1 MSSFSQGRFA
11 LAISDRSGM
20 AFPYNEMVRE
30 WNGALVHNSEY
41 EPKQP
46 QLQPK
51 PTNADPQAL
60 QRARPARTE
69 FPTEDFLPDNAF
81 QLNTEPPVLVP
92 TQTAL
97 RISAPNSGLVN
108 GDHVR
113 FRNIK
118 TPLLTD
124 DGTVYYKVVELE
136 LATTL
141 TNAINATDIKIRLD
155 DMPTVTTLGN
165 TWPSSGFM
173 MIEKVN
179 SETGMFENE
188 VIEYKEGL
196 TTDNFFIVVKRG
208 TSAPYRGVSPEKTTA
223 SSHPVG
229 AKVYG
234 SRPVTM
240 IQTTSV
246 NDANTTVTEEN
257 SYLVPALVIGLSFIN
272 GTYLAGGGLQCTYG
286 PINDRA

>member
-1 MSSFSQGRFA
+1 MSSFSQGKYA

-20 AFPYNEMVRE
+20 AFPYNEMVKE
-30 WNGALVHNSEY
+30 WNGALVHISEY

-69 FPTEDFLPDNAF
+69 FATEDFLPNNPF
-81 QLNTEPPVLVP
+81 QLSSTYLVP

-97 RISAPNSGLVN
+97 SVNAANSDLVN
-108 GDHVR
+108 GDYVR
-113 FRNIK
+113 FRNVK

-124 DGTVYYKVVELE
+124 DGTVYYKSIELE

-141 TNAINATDIKIRLD
+141 TNAINATDTTITLD
-155 DMPTVTTLGN
+155 DMPTVTTLGS

-179 SETGMFENE
+179 SVTGMFENE
-188 VIEYKEGL
+188 VIEYTGGNR
-196 TTDNFFIVVKRG
+196 TDNIFNVVSRG
-208 TSAPYRGVSPEKTTA
+208 TSAPYRGVIPEKTTA
-223 SSHPVG
+223 SSHPIG
-229 AKVYG
+229 AKVFG

-240 IQTTSV
+240 VQTTSV

-257 SYLVPALVIGLSFIN
+257 SYLVPALAIPLDFVA

-286 PINDRA
+286 PINDRG

>member
-1 MSSFSQGRFA
+1 MTSFSQGKYA

-81 QLNTEPPVLVP
+81 QLSSTYLVP

-97 RISAPNSGLVN
+97 SVNAANSGLVN

-113 FRNIK
+113 FRNVK
-118 TPLLTD
+118 TPLLTN
-124 DGTVYYKVVELE
+124 DGAVYYKSIELE

-141 TNAINATDIKIRLD
+141 TNAINATDTTITLD
-155 DMPTVTTLGN
+155 DMPTVVTLGS

-179 SETGMFENE
+179 SVTGMFENE
-188 VIEYKEGL
+188 VIEYTGGNR
-196 TTDNFFIVVKRG
+196 TNNIFNVVARG

-223 SSHPVG
+223 SSHPIG
-229 AKVYG
+229 AKVFG

-240 IQTTSV
+240 VQTTSV
-246 NDANTTVTEEN
+246 NDANTTVTKEN
-257 SYLVPALVIGLSFIN
+257 SYLVPALAIGMSFVS

>member
-1 MSSFSQGRFA
+1 MTSFSQGKYA

-20 AFPYNEMVRE
+20 AFPYNEMVKE
-30 WNGALVHNSEY
+30 WNGALVHISEY

-69 FPTEDFLPDNAF
+69 FATEDFLPNNPF
-81 QLNTEPPVLVP
+81 QLSSTYLVP

-97 RISAPNSGLVN
+97 SVNAANSGLVN

-113 FRNIK
+113 FRNVK
-118 TPLLTD
+118 TPLLEA
-124 DGTVYYKVVELE
+124 DGSVYYKVVELE

-141 TNAINATDIKIRLD
+141 TNAINATDTLITLD

-165 TWPSSGFM
+165 TWPASGFM
-173 MIEKVN
+173 IIEKVN

-188 VIEYKEGL
+188 VIEYTGGRR
-196 TTDNFFIVVKRG
+196 TDNIFQVVSRG

-223 SSHPVG
+223 SSHPIG
-229 AKVYG
+229 AKVFG

-240 IQTTSV
+240 VQTTSV

-257 SYLVPALVIGLSFIN
+257 SYLVPALAIGMDFVA
-272 GTYLAGGGLQCTYG
+272 GTHLAGGGLQCTYG

>member
-1 MSSFSQGRFA
+1 MTSFSQGKYA

-20 AFPYNEMVRE
+20 AFPYNEMVKE
-30 WNGALVHNSEY
+30 WNGALVHISEY

-69 FPTEDFLPDNAF
+69 FPTEDFLPNNPF
-81 QLNTEPPVLVP
+81 QLSSTYLVP

-97 RISAPNSGLVN
+97 SVNAANSGLVN
-108 GDHVR
+108 EDHVR
-113 FRNIK
+113 FRNVK

-124 DGTVYYKVVELE
+124 DGTVYYKAIELE

-141 TNAINATDIKIRLD
+141 TNAINATDTTITLD
-155 DMPTVTTLGN
+155 DMPNVVTLGS

-179 SETGMFENE
+179 SVTGMFENE
-188 VIEYKEGL
+188 VIEYTGGNR
-196 TTDNFFIVVKRG
+196 TNNIFNVVARG

-223 SSHPVG
+223 SSHPIG
-229 AKVYG
+229 AKVFG

-240 IQTTSV
+240 VQTTSV

-257 SYLVPALVIGLSFIN
+257 SYLVPALAIGMDFVA
-272 GTYLAGGGLQCTYG
+272 GTHLAGGGLQCTYG
-286 PINDRA
+286 PINDRG

>member
-1 MSSFSQGRFA
+1 MSNFAQGKFA

-20 AFPYNEMVRE
+20 AFPYNEMVKE
-30 WNGALVHNSEY
+30 WNGALVHISEY

-69 FPTEDFLPDNAF
+69 FATEDFLPNNPF
-81 QLNTEPPVLVP
+81 QLSSTYLVP

-97 RISAPNSGLVN
+97 SVNAANSDLVN
-108 GDHVR
+108 GDYVR
-113 FRNIK
+113 FRNVK
-118 TPLLTD
+118 TPLLEA
-124 DGTVYYKVVELE
+124 DGSVYYKVVELE

-141 TNAINATDIKIRLD
+141 TNAINATDTLITLD

-165 TWPSSGFM
+165 TWPASGFM
-173 MIEKVN
+173 IIEKVN

-188 VIEYKEGL
+188 VIEYTGGR
-196 TTDNFFIVVKRG
+196 TTDNIFNVVSRG
-208 TSAPYRGVSPEKTTA
+208 TSAPYRGVSPEKTKA
-223 SSHPVG
+223 SSHPIG
-229 AKVYG
+229 AKVFG

-240 IQTTSV
+240 VQTTSV

-257 SYLVPALVIGLSFIN
+257 SYLVPALAIGMDFVA
-272 GTYLAGGGLQCTYG
+272 GTHLAGGGLQCTYG

>member
-1 MSSFSQGRFA
+1 MSSFSQGKYA

-69 FPTEDFLPDNAF
+69 FPTEDFLPNNPF
-81 QLNTEPPVLVP
+81 QLSSTYLVP

-97 RISAPNSGLVN
+97 SVNAANSDLVN

-113 FRNIK
+113 FRNVK
-118 TPLLTD
+118 TPLLEA
-124 DGTVYYKVVELE
+124 DGSVYYKVVELE

-141 TNAINATDIKIRLD
+141 TNAINATDTLITLD

-165 TWPSSGFM
+165 TWPASGFM
-173 MIEKVN
+173 IIEKVN

-188 VIEYKEGL
+188 VIEYTGGRR
-196 TTDNFFIVVKRG
+196 TDNIFNVVARG
-208 TSAPYRGVSPEKTTA
+208 TSAPYRGVSPEKTKA
-223 SSHPVG
+223 SSHPIG
-229 AKVYG
+229 AKVFG

-240 IQTTSV
+240 VQTTSV

-257 SYLVPALVIGLSFIN
+257 SYLVPALAIGMDFVA
-272 GTYLAGGGLQCTYG
+272 GTHLAGGGLQCTYG

>member
-1 MSSFSQGRFA
+1 
-11 LAISDRSGM
+11 M
-20 AFPYNEMVRE
+20 AFPYNEMVKE
-30 WNGALVHNSEY
+30 WNGALVHISEY

-60 QRARPARTE
+60 QKARPARTE
-69 FPTEDFLPDNAF
+69 FPTEDFLPNDPF
-81 QLNTEPPVLVP
+81 ILNTEAPFLVP

-97 RISAPNSGLVN
+97 NVNAPNSGLVN

-113 FRNIK
+113 FRNVK
-118 TPLLTD
+118 TPLLSA
-124 DGTVYYKVVELE
+124 DGGVYYKVVELE

-141 TNAINATDIKIRLD
+141 TNAINATDTTITLD

-165 TWPSSGFM
+165 TWPASGFM
-173 MIEKVN
+173 IIEKVN
-179 SETGMFENE
+179 SVTGMFENE
-188 VIEYKEGL
+188 VIEYTGGNRS
-196 TTDNFFIVVKRG
+196 DNIFNVVARG
-208 TSAPYRGVSPEKTTA
+208 ASAPYRGVSPEKTTA
-223 SSHPVG
+223 SSHPIG
-229 AKVYG
+229 AKVFG

-240 IQTTSV
+240 IQTTFV

-257 SYLVPALVIGLSFIN
+257 SYLVPALAIPLGILGGPF
-272 GTYLAGGGLQCTYG
+272 LAGGGFQCTYG

>member
-69 FPTEDFLPDNAF
+69 FATEDFLPNNPF
-81 QLNTEPPVLVP
+81 QLSSTLLVP

-97 RISAPNSGLVN
+97 SVNAANSGLVN

-113 FRNIK
+113 FRNVK

-124 DGTVYYKVVELE
+124 DGTVYYKAIELE

-141 TNAINATDIKIRLD
+141 TNAINATDTTITLD
-155 DMPTVTTLGN
+155 DMPNVVTLGS

-179 SETGMFENE
+179 SVTGMFENE
-188 VIEYKEGL
+188 VIEYTGG
-196 TTDNFFIVVKRG
+196 NRINNIFNVVSRG

-223 SSHPVG
+223 SSHPIG
-229 AKVYG
+229 AKVFG

-240 IQTTSV
+240 VQTTSV

-257 SYLVPALVIGLSFIN
+257 SYLVPALAIGMDFVA

>member
-1 MSSFSQGRFA
+1 MSSFAQGRFA

-41 EPKQP
+41 EAKQP

-69 FPTEDFLPDNAF
+69 FATEDFLPNDPF
-81 QLNTEPPVLVP
+81 ILNTEAPFLVP

-97 RISAPNSGLVN
+97 NVNAPNSGLVN

-113 FRNIK
+113 FRNVK
-118 TPLLTD
+118 TPLLTA
-124 DGTVYYKVVELE
+124 DGGSYYKVVELE

-141 TNAINATDIKIRLD
+141 TNAINATDTTITLD
-155 DMPTVTTLGN
+155 NMTVATLGN
-165 TWPSSGFM
+165 RWPVSGFM
-173 MIEKVN
+173 IIEKVN
-179 SETGMFENE
+179 SVTGMFENE
-188 VIEYKEGL
+188 VIEYTGGNR
-196 TTDNFFIVVKRG
+196 TDNIFNVVARG

-223 SSHPVG
+223 GFHPAG

-246 NDANTTVTEEN
+246 NDANTTVTKEN
-257 SYLVPALVIGLSFIN
+257 SYLVPALAIP
-272 GTYLAGGGLQCTYG
+272 LAFLNNTFLVGGGLQCTYG

>member
-1 MSSFSQGRFA
+1 MTSFSQGKYA
-11 LAISDRSGM
+11 LAISDRSGL

-69 FPTEDFLPDNAF
+69 FATEDFLPNNPF
-81 QLNTEPPVLVP
+81 QLSSTLLVP

-97 RISAPNSGLVN
+97 SVNAANSGLVN
-108 GDHVR
+108 EDHVR
-113 FRNIK
+113 FRNVK

-124 DGTVYYKVVELE
+124 DGTVYYQAIELE

-141 TNAINATDIKIRLD
+141 TNAINATDTTITLD
-155 DMPTVTTLGN
+155 DMPNVVTLGS

-173 MIEKVN
+173 IIEKVN

-188 VIEYKEGL
+188 VIEYTGGRR
-196 TTDNFFIVVKRG
+196 TDNIFQVVSRG

-223 SSHPVG
+223 SSHPIG
-229 AKVYG
+229 AKVFG

-240 IQTTSV
+240 VQTTSV

-257 SYLVPALVIGLSFIN
+257 SYLVPALAIGMSFVS

>member
-1 MSSFSQGRFA
+1 MSSFSQGKFA

-20 AFPYNEMVRE
+20 AFPYNEMVKE
-30 WNGALVHNSEY
+30 WNGALVHISEY

-69 FPTEDFLPDNAF
+69 FATEDFLPNNPF
-81 QLNTEPPVLVP
+81 QLSSTYLVP

-97 RISAPNSGLVN
+97 SVNAANSDLVN
-108 GDHVR
+108 GDYVR
-113 FRNIK
+113 FRNVK
-118 TPLLTD
+118 TPLLEA
-124 DGTVYYKVVELE
+124 DGSVYYKVVELE

-141 TNAINATDIKIRLD
+141 TNAINATDTTITLD
-155 DMPTVTTLGN
+155 NMPTVTTLGN
-165 TWPSSGFM
+165 TWPASGFM
-173 MIEKVN
+173 IIEKVN

-188 VIEYKEGL
+188 VIEYTGGR
-196 TTDNFFIVVKRG
+196 TTDNIFNVVSRG
-208 TSAPYRGVSPEKTTA
+208 TSAPYRGVSPEKTKA
-223 SSHPVG
+223 SSHPIG
-229 AKVYG
+229 AKVFG

-240 IQTTSV
+240 VQTTSV

-257 SYLVPALVIGLSFIN
+257 SYLVPALAIGMDFVA
-272 GTYLAGGGLQCTYG
+272 GTHLAGGGLQCTYG
-286 PINDRA
+286 PINDRS

>member
-81 QLNTEPPVLVP
+81 QLNPAPPVLVP

-118 TPLLTD
+118 TPLIRA
-124 DGTVYYKVVELE
+124 DGFVYYKVVELE
-136 LATTL
+136 LETTL
-141 TNAINATDIKIRLD
+141 TTAILETDTTITLD
-155 DMPTVTTLGN
+155 NMPTVTTLGN
-165 TWPSSGFM
+165 VWPSSGFM

-179 SETGMFENE
+179 KLTNMFENE
-188 VIEYKEGL
+188 VIEYTNGNVNNN
-196 TTDNFFIVVKRG
+196 NFTVVQRG

-223 SSHPVG
+223 NFHTAGS
-229 AKVYG
+229 KVYG

-257 SYLVPALVIGLSFIN
+257 SYLVPALVIGLAFITD
-272 GTYLAGGGLQCTYG
+272 TYLAGGGLQCTYG